1 MNTRAIAAI
10 IKKDLKVIR
19 KNKSLVMSFII
30 LSLVFFVVMPG
41 LSALIPGIVNGVGG
55 DLFDLS
61 DLEKLLAKMP
71 PVLQQELSG
80 LNMSQ
85 KVTKYVL
92 VYMMAPMLM
101 LMPILI
107 ASTIAADSF
116 AGEKER
122 KTIEALLYT
131 PTTDRELFLAKLLSS
146 WLTAIAIT
154 LAGFGLYI
162 IVGNTAA
169 WPQMQRI
176 FFPNAMWLVLIIW
189 VVPAVIGLGISVM
202 VLASARA
209 QGVQDATQVG
219 ALVTLPIIGLFY
231 MQVSGAMYFNIIA
244 MFLLGLVA
252 WLLTGLLIWFG
263 SRSFQRKRILASR

>member
-19 KNKSLVMSFII
+19 KNKSLVVSFII
-30 LSLVFFVVMPG
+30 LFLVFFVVMPG

-92 VYMMAPMLM
+92 VYMMAPVLM

-162 IVGNTAA
+162 VVGNTAA

-209 QGVQDATQVG
+209 QGVQDATQIG
-219 ALVTLPIIGLFY
+219 ALVALPIIGLFY
-231 MQVSGAMYFNIIA
+231 MQVSGAMYFNISV

-252 WLLTGLLIWFG
+252 WLLTGLLIWLG
-263 SRSFQRKRILASR
+263 SRSFQRKRILAS

>member
-1 MNTRAIAAI
+1 MNARAIAAI
-10 IKKDLKVIR
+10 IRKDLKVVR
-19 KNKSLVMSFII
+19 KNKSLVVSFII
-30 LSLVFFVVMPG
+30 LFLVFFVVMPG

-131 PTTDRELFLAKLLSS
+131 PTTDRELFIAKLLSS
-146 WLTAIAIT
+146 WLTAIALT

-162 IVGNTAA
+162 VVGNMAA

-209 QGVQDATQVG
+209 QGVQDATQIG
-219 ALVTLPIIGLFY
+219 ALVALPIIGLFY
-231 MQVSGAMYFNIIA
+231 MQVSGAMYFNISV

-263 SRSFQRKRILASR
+263 SRSFQRKRILAS

>member
-1 MNTRAIAAI
+1 MNTRAISAI
-10 IKKDLKVIR
+10 IRKDLKVIR
-19 KNKSLVMSFII
+19 QNKGVVVPII
-30 LSLVFFVVMPG
+30 IMSLVFFVVMPG
-41 LSALIPGIVNGVGG
+41 LSALVPGVVNGVGG

-61 DLEKLLAKMP
+61 DIEKLMDKMP
-71 PVLQQELSG
+71 PGLQQELSG

-85 KVTKYVL
+85 KVTKYFL

-101 LMPILI
+101 LLPILV

-131 PTTDRELFLAKLLSS
+131 PTTDRELFVAKLLSA
-146 WLTAIAIT
+146 WLTAIVLT
-154 LAGFGLYI
+154 LAGFALYI
-162 IVGNTAA
+162 VVGNMAA

-176 FFPNAMWLVLIIW
+176 FFPNAMWLALIIW

-219 ALVTLPIIGLFY
+219 AIVALPIIGLFY
-231 MQVSGAMYFNIIA
+231 MQVTGAMYLNIFV
-244 MFLLGLVA
+244 MFLLGLVT
-252 WLLTGLLIWFG
+252 WLLTGVLIWLG
-263 SRSFQRKRILASR
+263 SRSFQRKRILAS

>member
-231 MQVSGAMYFNIIA
+231 MQVTGAMYFNIFV

>member
-1 MNTRAIAAI
+1 MNTRAISAI
-10 IKKDLKVIR
+10 IRKDLKVIR
-19 KNKSLVMSFII
+19 QNKGVVVPII
-30 LSLVFFVVMPG
+30 IMSLVFFVVMPG
-41 LSALIPGIVNGVGG
+41 LSALVPGVVNGVGG

-61 DLEKLLAKMP
+61 DIEKLMDKMP
-71 PVLQQELSG
+71 PGLQQELSG

-85 KVTKYVL
+85 KVTKYFL

-101 LMPILI
+101 LLPILV

-131 PTTDRELFLAKLLSS
+131 PTTDRELFVAKLLSA
-146 WLTAIAIT
+146 WLTAIVLT

-162 IVGNTAA
+162 VVGNIAA

-176 FFPNAMWLVLIIW
+176 FFPNAMWLALIIW

-219 ALVTLPIIGLFY
+219 AIVALPIIGLFY
-231 MQVSGAMYFNIIA
+231 MQVTGAMYLNIFV
-244 MFLLGLVA
+244 MFLLGLVT
-252 WLLTGLLIWFG
+252 WLLTGVLIWLG

>member
-19 KNKSLVMSFII
+19 KNKSLVVSFII
-30 LSLVFFVVMPG
+30 LFLVFFVVMPG

-131 PTTDRELFLAKLLSS
+131 PTTDRELFIAKLLSS
-146 WLTAIAIT
+146 WLTAITLT

-162 IVGNTAA
+162 VVGNMAA

-202 VLASARA
+202 VLASSRA
-209 QGVQDATQVG
+209 QGVQDATQIG
-219 ALVTLPIIGLFY
+219 ALVALPIIGLFY
-231 MQVSGAMYFNIIA
+231 IQVSGAMYFNISV

>member
-1 MNTRAIAAI
+1 MNARAIAAI
-10 IKKDLKVIR
+10 IRKDLKVVR
-19 KNKSLVMSFII
+19 QNKGVVVPII
-30 LSLVFFVVMPG
+30 IISLVFFVVMPG
-41 LSALIPGIVNGVGG
+41 LSALVPGVVNGVGG
-55 DLFDLS
+55 DLFDIS
-61 DLEKLLAKMP
+61 DIEKLIAKMP
-71 PVLQQELSG
+71 PGLQQELSG

-85 KVTKYVL
+85 KVTKYFL

-101 LMPILI
+101 LIPILV

-131 PTTDRELFLAKLLSS
+131 PTTDRELFIAKLLSS
-146 WLTAIAIT
+146 WLTAIALT

-162 IVGNTAA
+162 VVGNTAA

-176 FFPNAMWLVLIIW
+176 FFPNTMWLALIIW
-189 VVPAVIGLGISVM
+189 VVPAVVGLGISVM

-231 MQVSGAMYFNIIA
+231 MQVTGAMYFNIFV

-252 WLLTGLLIWFG
+252 WLLTGLLIWLG
-263 SRSFQRKRILASR
+263 SRSFQRKRILAS

>member
-10 IKKDLKVIR
+10 IKKDLKVVR
-19 KNKSLVMSFII
+19 QNKGMVVPII
-30 LSLVFFVVMPG
+30 IISLVFFIVMPG
-41 LSALIPGIVNGVGG
+41 LSALIPGVVNGVGG

-61 DLEKLLAKMP
+61 DIEKLMAKMP
-71 PVLQQELSG
+71 PGLQQELSG

-85 KVTKYVL
+85 KVTKYFL

-101 LMPILI
+101 LLPILV

-131 PTTDRELFLAKLLSS
+131 PTTDRELFVAKLLSA
-146 WLTAIAIT
+146 WLAAIALT

-162 IVGNTAA
+162 VVGNMAA

-176 FFPNAMWLVLIIW
+176 FFPNAMWLALIIW
-189 VVPAVIGLGISVM
+189 VIPAVIGLGISVM

-209 QGVQDATQVG
+209 QGVQDAAQVG
-219 ALVTLPIIGLFY
+219 AIVALPIMGLFY
-231 MQVSGAMYFNIIA
+231 MQVTGAMYFNIFV
-244 MFLLGLVA
+244 MFLLGLVT
-252 WLLTGLLIWFG
+252 WLLTGVLIWLG
-263 SRSFQRKRILASR
+263 SRSFQRKRILAS